1 MEDNTS
7 DGFSDNDETDFT
19 FTDAIRPPPFPLN
32 VESTWFLATIW
43 VLLGATNAY
52 VQLGLDSILGLRS
65 ILLKTIATVI
75 VAGLTMVFYDGYLT
89 KVNEERRWINHRVE
103 LILASLV
110 ARHWG
115 IALNEDATLEDQKE
129 ALMQG
134 GTLQVPRTVFAATSE
149 LATGAVDCALVLTYQ
164 VSVWQLLS
172 AAIWMSR
179 LFLGLPNILVNAA
192 VIAGLLLC
200 GRWLSDT
207 NVGRFLRLW
216 DVCDKV
222 KSLVAR
228 CLESPLALLDSYWS
242 PGAIKQPA
250 LVALCAI
257 LTAASWALPT
267 DVIMPFT
274 GQDVDILARH
284 VDTLKSF
291 IYGRWS
297 YLFSPK
303 FDGSWLSVG
312 HFGAQAGLQL
322 SLAAVC
328 FLFTLIYHC
337 QSQEKISRARSQWER
352 GEVDMRYVD
361 EDDRVTAAQWRATA
375 LHIISFTAYQVAG
388 MMVSA
393 LELEPLLQST
403 ALAPKLRDV
412 LSLRE
417 DRPEAAYRLGIRV
430 IALFVTG
437 LSICAIHWVL
447 RRIVWLLIR
456 LLTWTAAFG
465 DAVAWCT
472 TFTRPSLARVKSHVM
487 DTVGLDFKLKDK
499 TLLAQGLMN
508 CLFDTRAPLVIIP
521 PNYSIHAF
529 DPEAWALED

>member
-149 LATGAVDCALVLTYQ
+149 LATGAVD
-164 VSVWQLLS
+164 
-172 AAIWMSR
+172 
-179 LFLGLPNILVNAA
+179 F
-192 VIAGLLLC
+192 
-200 GRWLSDT
+200 
-207 NVGRFLRLW
+207 
-216 DVCDKV
+216 
-222 KSLVAR
+222 AR

-328 FLFTLIYHC
+328 FLFALIYHC